1 MGEVENRVRGK
12 GVGGEQG
19 ESDGNKRKV
28 HLERLCLGLGLF
40 CLSCFLSCNDRF
52 YKQNTVHLFL
62 FSLFPNSFLLSSAE
76 MHFLLSRFATMKNV
90 L

>member
-28 HLERLCLGLGLF
+28 HLERLLL
-40 CLSCFLSCNDRF
+40 RF
-52 YKQNTVHLFL
+52 RAVLPLLFL
-62 FSLFPNSFLLSSAE
+62 KL
-76 MHFLLSRFATMKNV
+76 
-90 L
+90 